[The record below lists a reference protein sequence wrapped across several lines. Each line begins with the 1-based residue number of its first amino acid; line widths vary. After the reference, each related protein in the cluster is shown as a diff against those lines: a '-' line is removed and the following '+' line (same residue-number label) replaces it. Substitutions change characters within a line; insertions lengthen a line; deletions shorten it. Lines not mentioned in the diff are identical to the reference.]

1 MSFSFVEPG
10 TQHPQTG
17 RRRVRGATELHRC
30 VENAEQGQQD
40 RSRAG

>member
-1 MSFSFVEPG
+1 
-10 TQHPQTG
+10 
-17 RRRVRGATELHRC
+17 VRGATELHRC